1 MSESVP
7 VGFGAVRIDGS
18 DQDVNYTDLSR
29 IDQVLDID
37 VQQGDLASLGDDEI
51 AISTETV
58 EEEGWKLG
66 STVPVMFADGT
77 KSDFR
82 IGATYESED
91 FAGNVVMASAAYLP
105 HTTQQNINVLLVKL
119 DPGVD
124 ADAASVAVDQAG
136 KDLGAPESL
145 TRAEFVDEAA
155 GQIDDILNFVYV
167 LLALSI
173 LIALMGIANTMSLS
187 IHERTRELG
196 LLRAVG
202 QTRAQTRSM
211 VRWEAVVISLFGTVA
226 GAVVGVIMGWALV
239 KGAAADAGI
248 GVFSAPVSRLIVIL
262 VLGGVVGVVA
272 GLRPARRAAKLDVL
286 EAISVG

>member
-1 MSESVP
+1 M
-7 VGFGAVRIDGS
+7 
-18 DQDVNYTDLSR
+18 
-29 IDQVLDID
+29 
-37 VQQGDLASLGDDEI
+37 
-51 AISTETV
+51 
-58 EEEGWKLG
+58 
-66 STVPVMFADGT
+66 
-77 KSDFR
+77 
-82 IGATYESED
+82 
-91 FAGNVVMASAAYLP
+91 
-105 HTTQQNINVLLVKL
+105 LLVKL

-136 KDLGAPESL
+136 KHLRRTRRRM

>member
-1 MSESVP
+1 M
-7 VGFGAVRIDGS
+7 D
-18 DQDVNYTDLSR
+18 YTDLAKL
-29 IDQVLDID
+29 DEVLDMD
-37 VQQGDLASLGDDEI
+37 VRRGNVATLGDDEV
-51 AISTETV
+51 AVSTKTMK
-58 EEEGWKLG
+58 EEGWTFG
-66 STVPVMFADGT
+66 STIPVKFADGET
-77 KSDFR
+77 SDFR

-91 FAGNVVMASAAYLP
+91 FAGNLVMATAAYLP
-105 HTTQQNINVLLVKL
+105 HTTQENINVLLVKL
-119 DPGVD
+119 DDGVD
-124 ADAASVAVDQAG
+124 AAAASTPVDRAG
-136 KDLGAPESL
+136 KDLGAPESM

-155 GQIDDILNFVYV
+155 GEIDDILNFVYV

-173 LIALMGIANTMSLS
+173 IIALMGIANTMSLS

-226 GAVVGVIMGWALV
+226 GALVGVLMGWALV

-248 GVFSAPVSRLIVIL
+248 GVFSAPISRLLVIL

-286 EAISVG
+286 DAISVG